1 MADKYDELLGEIQ
14 KMPRYATVLPD
25 FEPRARNAWQDEIER
40 RFPNPPFE
48 WGRSVGLGLVL
59 ASIFGGLFIVPG
71 LVFGNW
77 ETLQAGFWVF
87 STFFLTPILF
97 ALWTHA
103 SKCREQERK
112 RFGAHRELRSARWL
126 KRRGYPSP

>member
-1 MADKYDELLGEIQ
+1 LVDKYDEFLGEIQ
-14 KMPRYATVLPD
+14 NMPRYAPVLPD
-25 FEPRARNAWQDEIER
+25 FEPHAGNAWQDEIKR
-40 RFPNPPFE
+40 RFPNPPFD
-48 WGRSVGLGLVL
+48 WRRSVGLGFAL

-97 ALWTHA
+97 ALWSHA
-103 SKCREQERK
+103 SKCREPERK
-112 RFGAHRELRSARWL
+112 RLAAHREYAHERA
-126 KRRGYPSP
+126 

>member
-1 MADKYDELLGEIQ
+1 LADKYDELLGEIQ

-77 ETLQAGFWVF
+77 
-87 STFFLTPILF
+87 
-97 ALWTHA
+97 
-103 SKCREQERK
+103 
-112 RFGAHRELRSARWL
+112 
-126 KRRGYPSP
+126 